1 MAKEYYSLLTKVGQ
15 AKIANA
21 SLLGTKVNITTIKLG
36 DGNGAEYNPT
46 EEQTDLKR
54 VVYSGNI
61 SAVRKDPELD
71 NVVVVESVIP
81 QSAGNFMIREIGYY
95 DADGDLILIAKYK
108 SQFKP
113 QISSNG
119 AAVDMKVNTVIAVS
133 NAENV
138 ELKID
143 NTLIFATAKDIESV
157 RKELGDKIGNLTSLK
172 TNTKVDLVAAINEVF
187 GKFAEISTD
196 AAGTSFDDAKAKLGA
211 DNVQVAIEKTV
222 EKVKKLESERPSPV
236 QKTIERAKWS
246 GNTYSFE
253 AEYPFSQYDIFI
265 VDFGEGVTEE
275 QMWAWADAGIR
286 GSTTQNV
293 LTAVAKIGA
302 PKIDVPVVLQIV
314 KK

>member
-54 VVYSGNI
+54 VVYSGNV
-61 SAVRKDPELD
+61 SVVRQDPTQG
-71 NVVVVESVIP
+71 NVIVIESVIP
-81 QSAGNFMIREIGYY
+81 QSAGNFTIREIGYY
-95 DADGDLILIAKYK
+95 DVDGDLILIAKYK

-143 NTLIFATAKDIESV
+143 NTLIFVTTKDLEKL
-157 RKELGDKIGNLTSLK
+157 RKEINDKIGNLSSLK
-172 TNTKVDLVAAINEVF
+172 TTDKSNVVAAINEVF
-187 GKFAEISTD
+187 DKFADISTD
-196 AAGTSFDDAKAKLGA
+196 AKGTTFDDSVAKLGA
-211 DNVQVAIEKTV
+211 TNVQEAIIKVLEIAKAAKTKSDKN
-222 EKVKKLESERPSPV
+222 ELEITGQSTRLNGINAELESEIGNPV
-236 QKTIERAKWS
+236 
-246 GNTYSFE
+246 
-253 AEYPFSQYDIFI
+253 
-265 VDFGEGVTEE
+265 
-275 QMWAWADAGIR
+275 
-286 GSTTQNV
+286 
-293 LTAVAKIGA
+293 
-302 PKIDVPVVLQIV
+302 
-314 KK
+314 

>member
-61 SAVRKDPELD
+61 SVVRKDPTQG
-71 NVVVVESVIP
+71 NVIVIESVIP
-81 QSAGNFMIREIGYY
+81 QSAGNFTIREIGYY
-95 DADGDLILIAKYK
+95 DVDGDLILIAKYK

-143 NTLIFATAKDIESV
+143 NTLIFATSKDLEKLK
-157 RKELGDKIGNLTSLK
+157 KEIMDKVGNLSSLK
-172 TNTKVDLVAAINEVF
+172 TSAKTNVVVAINEVF
-187 GKFAEISTD
+187 DKFADISTD
-196 AAGTSFDDAKAKLGA
+196 AKGTTFDDTITELGVENVQDAIVEVYRIAKAAKDKSDSNEQEITGQVTKLSGI
-211 DNVQVAIEKTV
+211 NTE
-222 EKVKKLESERPSPV
+222 LEGEIGNPV
-236 QKTIERAKWS
+236 
-246 GNTYSFE
+246 
-253 AEYPFSQYDIFI
+253 
-265 VDFGEGVTEE
+265 
-275 QMWAWADAGIR
+275 
-286 GSTTQNV
+286 
-293 LTAVAKIGA
+293 
-302 PKIDVPVVLQIV
+302 
-314 KK
+314 

>member
-61 SAVRKDPELD
+61 SAVRQDPTQG
-71 NVVVVESVIP
+71 NAIIVESVIP

-95 DADGDLILIAKYK
+95 DVDGDLIIIAKYK

-143 NTLIFATAKDIESV
+143 NTLIFATSKDLEKLK
-157 RKELGDKIGNLTSLK
+157 KEIMDKVGNLSSLK
-172 TNTKVDLVAAINEVF
+172 TSAKTNVVVAINEVF
-187 GKFAEISTD
+187 DKFADISTD
-196 AAGTSFDDAKAKLGA
+196 AKGTTFDDSVAKLAATNVQEAIIKVLEIAKAAK
-211 DNVQVAIEKTV
+211 DKSDKNE
-222 EKVKKLESERPSPV
+222 LEITGQSTRLNG
-236 QKTIERAKWS
+236 I
-246 GNTYSFE
+246 NTELE
-253 AEYPFSQYDIFI
+253 AE
-265 VDFGEGVTEE
+265 
-275 QMWAWADAGIR
+275 
-286 GSTTQNV
+286 
-293 LTAVAKIGA
+293 IGN
-302 PKIDVPVVLQIV
+302 PV
-314 KK
+314 

>member
-61 SAVRKDPELD
+61 STVRQDPTQG
-71 NVVVVESVIP
+71 NAIIVESVIP

-95 DADGDLILIAKYK
+95 DVDGDLIIIAKYK

-143 NTLIFATAKDIESV
+143 NTLIFATSKDLEAL
-157 RKELGDKIGNLTSLK
+157 RKEIMDKVGNLSSLK
-172 TNTKVDLVAAINEVF
+172 TSAKTNVVVAINEVF
-187 GKFAEISTD
+187 DKFADISTD
-196 AAGTSFDDAKAKLGA
+196 AKGTTFDDTITELGVENVQDAIVEVYRIAKAAKDKSDSNEQEITGQVTKLSGI
-211 DNVQVAIEKTV
+211 NTE
-222 EKVKKLESERPSPV
+222 LEGEIGNPV
-236 QKTIERAKWS
+236 
-246 GNTYSFE
+246 
-253 AEYPFSQYDIFI
+253 
-265 VDFGEGVTEE
+265 
-275 QMWAWADAGIR
+275 
-286 GSTTQNV
+286 
-293 LTAVAKIGA
+293 
-302 PKIDVPVVLQIV
+302 
-314 KK
+314 

>member
-54 VVYSGNI
+54 VVYSGNV
-61 SAVRKDPELD
+61 SVVRKDPTQG
-71 NVVVVESVIP
+71 NVIVIESVIP
-81 QSAGNFMIREIGYY
+81 QSAGNFTIREIGYY
-95 DADGDLILIAKYK
+95 DVDGDLILIAKYK

-143 NTLIFATAKDIESV
+143 NTLIFVTTKDLEKL
-157 RKELGDKIGNLTSLK
+157 RKEIMDKVGNLSSLK
-172 TNTKVDLVAAINEVF
+172 TNTKVNVVAAINEINE
-187 GKFAEISTD
+187 KAEKL
-196 AAGTSFDDAKAKLGA
+196 KATYA
-211 DNVQVAIEKTV
+211 EVT
-222 EKVKKLESERPSPV
+222 LEV
-236 QKTIERAKWS
+236 AKWS
-246 GNTYSFE
+246 GQNYSLE
-253 AEYPFSQYDIFI
+253 ANYPTSTYDIEI
-265 VDFGEGVTEE
+265 ELSGNATKDIAKVWGKVIPVPSPDGQNIIKALGTVPSINIP
-275 QMWAWADAGIR
+275 IR
-286 GSTTQNV
+286 V
-293 LTAVAKIGA
+293 KA
-302 PKIDVPVVLQIV
+302 V

>member
-61 SAVRKDPELD
+61 SAVRQDPTQG
-71 NVVVVESVIP
+71 NAIIVESVIP

-95 DADGDLILIAKYK
+95 DVDGDLILIAKYK

-143 NTLIFATAKDIESV
+143 NTLIFATSKDLEKLK
-157 RKELGDKIGNLTSLK
+157 KEIMDKVGNLSSLK
-172 TNTKVDLVAAINEVF
+172 TSAKTNVVEAINEVF
-187 GKFAEISTD
+187 DKFADISTE
-196 AAGTSFDDAKAKLGA
+196 AAGTSYDD
-211 DNVQVAIEKTV
+211 
-222 EKVKKLESERPSPV
+222 
-236 QKTIERAKWS
+236 
-246 GNTYSFE
+246 
-253 AEYPFSQYDIFI
+253 
-265 VDFGEGVTEE
+265 
-275 QMWAWADAGIR
+275 
-286 GSTTQNV
+286 STTQ
-293 LTAVAKIGA
+293 IGA
-302 PKIDVPVVLQIV
+302 ENVQKAIEYLVTEVKGVKQEVTGQATRLNGINTELEAEIGNPVQEVQNG
-314 KK
+314 